1 MAAST
6 SAAMGRSARPRSLSG
21 RDTTLS
27 TRTSRPAWSTPG
39 RADGDENVSLFG
51 ELQSRRAEHDRRK
64 VGLWRSKLGRDRGDP
79 HQEIAFLVLQ
89 HAADRPAIGIVVGR
103 SGRIAHAKRIA
114 ADPGAHRARRHR
126 PFGAA
131 EREAGEADGVIEV
144 LHQTG
149 ELLDG
154 EIGEGEIERGRRPHH
169 DAIFCVPATV
179 GERVDIG
186 ERDAIEFGL
195 LDAEA
200 AEPRP
205 HQSDH
210 FAGARIIASN
220 RHHLAD
226 ARAFGAGTVE
236 SLADEHHR
244 ALRCLDIEHRSGRGD
259 DRLEETRM
267 KRLDVAAGDDEKIC
281 TVARLGERRH
291 HPSGRLQHFEIAV
304 LRLAQGVIDDAARAL
319 GERDHRAHALDI
331 GGKPAIE
338 RKLRLAEQLSCLLD
352 GLAKGDILAADLSD
366 STAAACARSPRP
378 TSRTRS
384 SGP

>member
-1 MAAST
+1 M
-6 SAAMGRSARPRSLSG
+6 
-21 RDTTLS
+21 
-27 TRTSRPAWSTPG
+27 
-39 RADGDENVSLFG
+39 
-51 ELQSRRAEHDRRK
+51 
-64 VGLWRSKLGRDRGDP
+64 
-79 HQEIAFLVLQ
+79 VL
-89 HAADRPAIGIVVGR
+89 
-103 SGRIAHAKRIA
+103 
-114 ADPGAHRARRHR
+114 
-126 PFGAA
+126 
-131 EREAGEADGVIEV
+131 IEV

-154 EIGEGEIERGRRPHH
+154 QIGEGEIERGRRPHH
-169 DAIFCVPATV
+169 DAIFCVAATV

-186 ERDAIEFGL
+186 ERDTIEFGL

-200 AEPRP
+200 AEPGP

-281 TVARLGERRH
+281 TVARLGERCLRSTWSCRD
-291 HPSGRLQHFEIAV
+291 PKGTEDGGRMSPV
-304 LRLAQGVIDDAARAL
+304 MRATFVQS
-319 GERDHRAHALDI
+319 RRVN
-331 GGKPAIE
+331 
-338 RKLRLAEQLSCLLD
+338 
-352 GLAKGDILAADLSD
+352 AD
-366 STAAACARSPRP
+366 
-378 TSRTRS
+378 
-384 SGP
+384 